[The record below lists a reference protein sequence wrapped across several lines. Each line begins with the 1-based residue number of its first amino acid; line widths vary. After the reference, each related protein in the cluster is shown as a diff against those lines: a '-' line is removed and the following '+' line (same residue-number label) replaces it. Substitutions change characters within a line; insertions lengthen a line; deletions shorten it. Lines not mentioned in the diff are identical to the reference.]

1 MNNLE
6 LSKPQRQSILG
17 VAVIFFSNLRKA
29 FNFFLAVVFVNL
41 GTKFRILSLGLEEW
55 AYILSAVFLVISYLQ
70 YLKFTFYIKGDNFV
84 IEKGVFSQEKINVPF
99 ARIQTVNTH
108 QNIIQRILG
117 VVGLKIDTAGSIQ
130 NEIQIPALSKKHAQ
144 QLREYLMERKYE
156 LKEESQ
162 VQDEEESSQ
171 ASTDSAIGSLK
182 IDAKP
187 ILELSLKDLL
197 LVGLTQNH
205 FRSGLFLFAIVNG
218 YVWQFEDF
226 LLKPFESYLE
236 ETAESF
242 LAQWIILLPFAVFLF
257 LIISVLASL
266 VGTAL
271 THFQFNFFLGEDG
284 MRMSSGL
291 ISKNT
296 FNVPF
301 GKIQYFKW
309 ESNPLRALIGFY
321 TLRIKQ
327 AGTEAINDRKLISIP
342 GIKARSLINVLD
354 RQYPD
359 RKKVAYQSFQVNSL
373 LFIQLSIW
381 LGAIPT
387 LAALVLNFFVAEI
400 IWLYPLFFLYLAL
413 VLFFS
418 YRYFLSYK
426 VKVNPDFIL
435 IKRGWVFPSTLLIP
449 NYKLQ
454 NISLKQSIFQ
464 KRRAVA
470 SLQLYTAA
478 GGESISHLPYNE
490 AYELYNYLLYCIES
504 SKLKWM

>member
-271 THFQFNFFLGEDG
+271 THFQFKFFLGEDG

-418 YRYFLSYK
+418 YRYFYPTK
-426 VKVNPDFIL
+426 
-435 IKRGWVFPSTLLIP
+435 
-449 NYKLQ
+449 
-454 NISLKQSIFQ
+454 
-464 KRRAVA
+464 
-470 SLQLYTAA
+470 
-478 GGESISHLPYNE
+478 
-490 AYELYNYLLYCIES
+490 
-504 SKLKWM
+504 